1 VAERQAFNLLV
12 TGSIPVIGNVLVT
25 HQFF

>member
-1 VAERQAFNLLV
+1 MV